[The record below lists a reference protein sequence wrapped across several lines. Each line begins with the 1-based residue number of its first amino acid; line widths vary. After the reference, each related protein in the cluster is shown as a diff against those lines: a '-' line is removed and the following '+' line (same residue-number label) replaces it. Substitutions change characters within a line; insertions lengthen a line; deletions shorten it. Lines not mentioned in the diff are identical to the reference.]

1 MALVGP
7 FIAIVMILAVA
18 ALLRRAQRTRPSPFS
33 AGPPGRP
40 SGAGPSRPGTGA
52 GSGSGTGSGAGSGAG
67 QPGVAGK
74 PGPSKPGPSKPS
86 PGTPGPGKAG
96 AGGKPVTGKGGGGP
110 AEGKPG
116 AVQPTKLTDYL
127 ADDYGLLATA
137 AVARTQ
143 ADALLVKEH
152 LRSAGIRS
160 TLATAPD
167 GQIRVLVF
175 GDEVVRARRLVGQ

>member
-1 MALVGP
+1 VAMTLVGP

-18 ALLRRAQRTRPSPFS
+18 ALMHRSLRARPAPPMRPLAAKTRTVTEVPPKRP
-33 AGPPGRP
+33 
-40 SGAGPSRPGTGA
+40 
-52 GSGSGTGSGAGSGAG
+52 
-67 QPGVAGK
+67 VAGAPPK
-74 PGPSKPGPSKPS
+74 P
-86 PGTPGPGKAG
+86 
-96 AGGKPVTGKGGGGP
+96 P
-110 AEGKPG
+110 AEVK
-116 AVQPTKLTDYL
+116 PTKLTDYL

-152 LRSAGIRS
+152 LRSAGIRA